1 MCAKYVANREIRELG
16 KWNVSVKMNIMKHDL
31 STKEVPLTPEGID
44 GYLEHLR
51 AKGRVQ
57 GTLNTYR
64 KKLDRLYQALP
75 EGEKSIRRDTLLN
88 WREQLAEEGLASETI
103 NQSVVAANGYLD
115 YMGAREF
122 QVTEKLGGTNPSM
135 PELTRGEYLRLLG
148 AARILGREQAY
159 LLVKVFGN
167 SDLPVQELPRLTVE
181 AARAGMVCI
190 IHRCSKGIVRFPSP
204 VCGELLD
211 YAARQGIQSGP
222 IFLTRGGKLIDR
234 TYVAQSIRRLCPTAQ
249 VAEEKGSPRCLRKM
263 YQATREGIERNVA
276 LLVEQAQ
283 NRLLEEEQLTVG
295 WDQ

>member
-1 MCAKYVANREIRELG
+1 MCAKYVANREISELG

-103 NQSVVAANGYLD
+103 NQSVVAANGYLE

-122 QVTEKLGGTNPSM
+122 QVTEKLGIPDQST
-135 PELTRGEYLRLLG
+135 PELTRGEYLRLLS
-148 AARILGREQAY
+148 AARILGREQTY

-190 IHRCSKGIVRFPSP
+190 IHRCSKEIIRFPSS

-211 YAARQGIQSGP
+211 YARRRGINSGP
-222 IFLTRGGKLIDR
+222 IFVTRTGNLIAR
-234 TYVAQSIRRLCPTAQ
+234 NNVTAMIRQLCPAAQ
-249 VAEEKGSPRCLRKM
+249 VPEEKGSPRCLRKL
-263 YQATREGIERNVA
+263 YQATREGMERQVA

-283 NRLLEEEQLTVG
+283 DRMLEEENLSTG
-295 WDQ
+295 WEK